1 MCSNVHLSV
10 LLTAC
15 PFKGPGEAGV
25 YLSKRRGMLWTG
37 KQAIPELARR
47 DRQCVRMTRT
57 VTTRNQHRLIPDNF
71 YSPICFNQMPS
82 LGHIIASKFKIAP

>member
-10 LLTAC
+10 LLIAC

-25 YLSKRRGMLWTG
+25 YLSKRQGMLWTG